1 MADTPVVSGSGELVM
16 EDPEA
21 ALETMYIEEY
31 LRGKGHT
38 FQSLQELPEEE
49 ARQLMIEASAYAST
63 KLAEVEKRAHLMQE
77 IHGASPPLS

>member
-1 MADTPVVSGSGELVM
+1 MADTPVVSGSGEQVM

-31 LRGKGHT
+31 LSGKGHT
-38 FQSLQELPEEE
+38 LQSLQELPEED

-63 KLAEVEKRAHLMQE
+63 RLAEVETRAHLMQG